1 MLCLANKSFFLSS
14 MNEVSF
20 CCALH
25 LLSISLSDV
34 SVMNNSNGEI
44 KVMYFSDILIPSKQ

>member
-25 LLSISLSDV
+25 LLPISLSDV
-34 SVMNNSNGEI
+34 SVMNSNGEI